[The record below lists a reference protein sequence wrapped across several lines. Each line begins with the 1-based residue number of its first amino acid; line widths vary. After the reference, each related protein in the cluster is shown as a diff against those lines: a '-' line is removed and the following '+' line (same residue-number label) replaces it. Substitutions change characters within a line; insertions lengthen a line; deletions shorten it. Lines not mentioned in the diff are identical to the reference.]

1 MKSQLRYFYKIW
13 KKIREEYFPKQ
24 KASSKAVYKSLFLML
39 KFVLAALLV
48 APVALCDRLLLKSGE
63 PFLFFLSIVLTVA
76 YYFWAANC
84 IKNTKE
90 ETLDLSLAPYPA
102 NYFEQLLLAFEKE
115 FKRRHIDPDLGLQKL
130 IETLDESIKEVEKFG
145 TDARNVALAILQAT
159 VLGSF
164 MTMANE
170 AFELI
175 EVNSRV
181 EVSLTFCFMAAVLAM
196 AIAGLVGGGAL
207 SFSSLRSPISLSD
220 MRKFKDDAEYVALL
234 SSSRKKRTKKK
245 HKDRKRHGKR

>member
-1 MKSQLRYFYKIW
+1 M
-13 KKIREEYFPKQ
+13 
-24 KASSKAVYKSLFLML
+24 
-39 KFVLAALLV
+39 
-48 APVALCDRLLLKSGE
+48 
-63 PFLFFLSIVLTVA
+63 
-76 YYFWAANC
+76 
-84 IKNTKE
+84 
-90 ETLDLSLAPYPA
+90 
-102 NYFEQLLLAFEKE
+102 
-115 FKRRHIDPDLGLQKL
+115 QKL